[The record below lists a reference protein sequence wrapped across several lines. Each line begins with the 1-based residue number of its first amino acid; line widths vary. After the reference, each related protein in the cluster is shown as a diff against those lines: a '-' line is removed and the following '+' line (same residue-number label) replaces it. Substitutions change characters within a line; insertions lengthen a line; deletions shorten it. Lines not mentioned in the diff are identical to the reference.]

1 MKNQILATLTEAS
14 EGLKLLDDDYYII
27 GSSALILSG
36 IDIGITHDI
45 DILTTSHNS
54 DILQKAWNN
63 KLIENPGMKESDLF
77 KSNFACF
84 QFRKMQIEAIGN
96 LNVFKESQWIPLNI
110 NDYNI
115 FTLNDLKIKIPTLT
129 EQIRILNLFGRSKDL
144 LRISIINKCL
154 DK

>member
-1 MKNQILATLTEAS
+1 MKNRILATLTEAS

-144 LRISIINKCL
+144 LRISIINKYL